1 MKDKMMGENKNSA
14 GKKIITGMIFLASL
28 FFAAVVLVGSVG
40 TDNTLPLVIVAGVVM
55 LVAAFFFLSAI
66 FEDKAEQ
73 WKNLY
78 EEMEKETQGEDA
90 YDQLKGYVESVD
102 RTQKAVFSVMKRRE
116 ESMEDQISRLESAIE
131 QMAEQQAENHKAM
144 VRYNKENARQMAI
157 NERETLEHAMSVIV
171 KKMEEGK
178 TKELEVLQSI
188 LEKGISVSEAT
199 PVSEQAEEFEETPDF
214 LKEFGI
220 EQDSSIEDFVAGLSE
235 EGHAEEFFYPETEEP
250 EEEPVEEDFIPE
262 LLLPETETVTE
273 EPADVSADALG
284 AATGVDLSD
293 PNAALSPE
301 DIAKLFAAAGN

>member
-1 MKDKMMGENKNSA
+1 MMDKMMGGNKNST

-66 FEDKAEQ
+66 FEEKEDQ
-73 WKNLY
+73 WKSLY
-78 EEMEKETQGEDA
+78 EEMEKETQGDDA

-188 LEKGISVSEAT
+188 LEKGVSVPEAV
-199 PVSEQAEEFEETPDF
+199 PAEEPMEEFEETPDF

-235 EGHAEEFFYPETEEP
+235 EGHAEEFFY
-250 EEEPVEEDFIPE
+250 
-262 LLLPETETVTE
+262 PETETVTE

>member
-40 TDNTLPLVIVAGVVM
+40 TADTLPLVIVAGVVM

-235 EGHAEEFFYPETEEP
+235 EGYAEEFFYPETEEP

-262 LLLPETETVTE
+262 LLLPETETVTA
-273 EPADVSADALG
+273 EPEDVSADALG

>member
-1 MKDKMMGENKNSA
+1 MMDKMMGGNKNST

-66 FEDKAEQ
+66 FEEKEDQ
-73 WKNLY
+73 WKSLY
-78 EEMEKETQGEDA
+78 EEMEKETQGDDDA
-90 YDQLKGYVESVD
+90 YKQLKGYVESVD

-188 LEKGISVSEAT
+188 LEKGVSVPEAA
-199 PVSEQAEEFEETPDF
+199 PAEEPMEEFEETPDF

-235 EGHAEEFFYPETEEP
+235 EGHAEEFFH
-250 EEEPVEEDFIPE
+250 
-262 LLLPETETVTE
+262 PETETVTE

>member
-1 MKDKMMGENKNSA
+1 MMDKMMGGNKNST

-66 FEDKAEQ
+66 FEDKEDQ
-73 WKNLY
+73 WKSLY
-78 EEMEKETQGEDA
+78 EEMEKETQGDDA

-102 RTQKAVFSVMKRRE
+102 RTQKAIFSVMKRRE

-188 LEKGISVSEAT
+188 LEKGVSVPEAA
-199 PVSEQAEEFEETPDF
+199 PAEEPMEEFEETPDF

-235 EGHAEEFFYPETEEP
+235 EGHAEEFFH
-250 EEEPVEEDFIPE
+250 
-262 LLLPETETVTE
+262 PETETVTE